1 MVLCCKRSQVKQ
13 YPNSWHTYLTPFNSL
28 DLPLPSIYGG
38 TVRLYGAPLSLHAK
52 LTDIMAIS
60 LYTLYSLQLEV
71 AVMRD
76 HHVTLSTLL
85 SESDTSSLDASP
97 LSTTA
102 TTTTTTEGGLWKY
115 GLLGWVLGKRGGK
128 TTATGEK
135 EIHSE
140 KPQTP
145 KRRLSMLAMKNSTKK
160 PADNKLA
167 LPLDASD
174 PHYYQQ
180 MRLGLER
187 ACISTSP
194 SCIFV
199 TPSIVTVLEN
209 EEENMN
215 TMKMIISNGQQ
226 QQKQKQQ
233 RSSDQTAVRS
243 KLTSLARRSSSILSL
258 GPADQQRK
266 STTTAS
272 SSDTVTLPQSITA
285 YNMLR
290 IPKPILT
297 GTNKIGMAQLYLD
310 SASIDAFIH
319 HQQLVLNYTSYP
331 IGCPDRPCLGPILC
345 TIHYFHFD
353 DRSPHSDQTLETTLN
368 RWLEES
374 THPCKNHL
382 EKLACCNNLT
392 VPPPFMRR
400 NTTTE
405 SSSQDHNPV
414 TLPSGGG
421 GDGSEE
427 QSSTTTTTIETALHG
442 CKQPLQDHV
451 LCFSHGSSRINV
463 YFTSSTS
470 PPDQP
475 LQQQDDGLT
484 CWLLCT
490 LCDART
496 QARPISP
503 STAYFSFAKY
513 LELCFYSTRFTADT
527 TLCAHV
533 KSPTA
538 IARCF
543 GRPSTSAEIRFVK
556 EDIHVYRLTGSPLQV
571 VQPPPPPSNSVS
583 PRISRSTMDKWILRE
598 GRAIEDLFKQLHR
611 HLAGLCASHS
621 ATRTRQHQHQWESD
635 RLLLLDTLKK
645 ASLNDFRRF
654 FAMQASTIVD
664 DLNRWQ
670 VDVNGDEDG
679 LFTWKARPDYM
690 NTDINATIHCF
701 PDSAVMVR
709 ELEPTSIIAYTLR

>member
-1 MVLCCKRSQVKQ
+1 M
-13 YPNSWHTYLTPFNSL
+13 
-28 DLPLPSIYGG
+28 
-38 TVRLYGAPLSLHAK
+38 
-52 LTDIMAIS
+52 
-60 LYTLYSLQLEV
+60 
-71 AVMRD
+71 
-76 HHVTLSTLL
+76 
-85 SESDTSSLDASP
+85 DASP
-97 LSTTA
+97 LSTATA
-102 TTTTTTEGGLWKY
+102 TSNTTAAAEGGLWKH

-128 TTATGEK
+128 TTTIGEK

-140 KPQTP
+140 KPQVP
-145 KRRLSMLAMKNSTKK
+145 KRRLSMLALKSSTKK
-160 PADNKLA
+160 AADNKLA
-167 LPLDASD
+167 LPLDVSD
-174 PHYYQQ
+174 SHYYQQ

-194 SCIFV
+194 SCTFV

-226 QQKQKQQ
+226 QQQQKQQ
-233 RSSDQTAVRS
+233 RSSDQPALRS

-266 STTTAS
+266 STTAATS
-272 SSDTVTLPQSITA
+272 PDTIALPQSITA

-297 GTNKIGMAQLYLD
+297 DTNKIGMAQLYLD

-319 HQQLVLNYTSYP
+319 HQHLVLNYTSYP
-331 IGCPDRPCLGPILC
+331 IGCPDRPCLGPTLC
-345 TIHYFHFD
+345 TIHYFRFD
-353 DRSPHSDQTLETTLN
+353 DHSFHSDQTLAANLT

-374 THPCKNHL
+374 SHSCKNHL
-382 EKLACCNNLT
+382 DKLACCNNLS

-400 NTTTE
+400 NTTNE
-405 SSSQDHNPV
+405 SSSQDHNSV
-414 TLPSGGG
+414 TLSSGGG
-421 GDGSEE
+421 GDSEE
-427 QSSTTTTTIETALHG
+427 QSSTTTTTTTTIPIKMALHG

-451 LCFSHGSSRINV
+451 LCFSHGASRINV
-463 YFTSSTS
+463 YFTSSTT
-470 PPDQP
+470 PPDQQV
-475 LQQQDDGLT
+475 QQQDDGLT

-496 QARPISP
+496 PAQTISP
-503 STAYFSFAKY
+503 STANFSFAKY
-513 LELCFYSTRFTADT
+513 LELCLYSTRFTTDT
-527 TLCAHV
+527 SLCAHA
-533 KSPTA
+533 KTPTA

-543 GRPSTSAEIRFVK
+543 GRPSTTTEIRFVK
-556 EDIHVYRLTGSPLQV
+556 EDIDVYRLTGSPLQV
-571 VQPPPPPSNSVS
+571 VQPPAACSNSIS

-611 HLAGLCASHS
+611 HLVGLHAKHS
-621 ATRTRQHQHQWESD
+621 ASMTRQHQHQWETD

-645 ASLNDFRRF
+645 APLNDFRRF
-654 FAMQASTIVD
+654 FAMQASTLVD

-670 VDVNGDEDG
+670 VDVTGDEEG